1 VSDGEVAERPAQ
13 AMLPYAEGCGL
24 GADVLWSDC
33 DGLFEEGEVW
43 GHAGEGVLGKLCASR

>member
-1 VSDGEVAERPAQ
+1 
-13 AMLPYAEGCGL
+13 MLPYAEGCGL